1 MSKKQKVVCVGS
13 MGRDIFFP
21 TNSGEVEKDMQKG
34 GKGEKWSFGYGEKIH
49 IEDRFQ
55 ALGGCAC
62 NISVGLSRLGV
73 DATAYGVVGA
83 DSDGGWIKEELLRDN
98 VDIEHVTTRKNSNS
112 DVSFILVREDEGD
125 RIIFANRDVGEKL
138 KVDKNELKWYDWVF
152 VGSLYGENRVD
163 NMNAIHDAV
172 VKGNMSLIL
181 NPGMSNIQNDTRK
194 IYDLLNHTKILF
206 VNKKE
211 AQEIIIKGGLNIDNI
226 DLLKESQLLNVLNDL
241 VMDESVIVL
250 TYGNKGAWV
259 LRNKKITYV
268 SVLEGEIKDTTGAG
282 DAFASAFVAALIS
295 EKNISQAMQWGAAN
309 SHSVISEYGAH
320 RGLLNKS
327 KIEVDCSNFL
337 VELMV

>member
-1 MSKKQKVVCVGS
+1 MLKKQKVLCVGS

-21 TNSGEVEKDMQKG
+21 TNEGDVEKDIQKG

-55 ALGGCAC
+55 APGGCAC
-62 NISVGLSRLGV
+62 NVSVGLSRLGV

-98 VDIEHVTTRKNSNS
+98 VDIEHVATKKNSNS

-138 KVDKNELKWYDWVF
+138 KVDKSEVKWYDWVF
-152 VGSLYGENRVD
+152 VGSLYGNDRID

-172 VKGNMSLIL
+172 VKGGTSLIL
-181 NPGMSNIQNDTRK
+181 NPGMSNIQNDTGK
-194 IYDLLNHTKILF
+194 IYDLLHHAKILF

-211 AQEIIIKGGLNIDNI
+211 AQEIIKKGELDVNGV
-226 DLLKESQLLNVLNDL
+226 DLSEESQLLNVLKDI
-241 VMDESVIVL
+241 MMKESIIVL
-250 TYGNKGAWV
+250 TYGNEGAWV
-259 LRNKKITYV
+259 LKNERITYV
-268 SVLEGEIKDTTGAG
+268 SVKECEIKDTTGAG
-282 DAFASAFVAALIS
+282 DAFASAFVAAVIFG
-295 EKNISQAMQWGAAN
+295 KNISKAMQWGAAN

-320 RGLLNKS
+320 KGLLNKS
-327 KIEVDCSNFL
+327 KIEVDYSNFL
-337 VELMV
+337 VKLML